1 MLKLKLQDFGH
12 EKQRAT
18 SLEKTLMLG
27 KTEGRRRGR
36 HRMRWLTGITDSV
49 DMSLSKLWQI
59 IKDKGGLACC
69 SPCSR
74 KESDMT
80 QRLKDNKKREE
91 IQIIP
96 FSQTSVWHP
105 ADVQSMC
112 VGLLQL
118 CDMIQANLQRQWS
131 FLYSPGPLKC
141 PRLLEGQVCTKAYQR
156 SFGEELEA
164 AEPLNSS
171 WFPSGQLDQEWHV
184 AGQRGV
190 LQTPRIS
197 TGSG

>member
-74 KESDMT
+74 KE
-80 QRLKDNKKREE
+80 LGHN
-91 IQIIP
+91 
-96 FSQTSVWHP
+96 
-105 ADVQSMC
+105 
-112 VGLLQL
+112 
-118 CDMIQANLQRQWS
+118 
-131 FLYSPGPLKC
+131 
-141 PRLLEGQVCTKAYQR
+141 
-156 SFGEELEA
+156 
-164 AEPLNSS
+164 
-171 WFPSGQLDQEWHV
+171 
-184 AGQRGV
+184 
-190 LQTPRIS
+190 
-197 TGSG
+197 